1 MLLELIPQILITMKD
16 KTKEQLNKKL
26 AEIQS
31 LFGGEP
37 VYSKFSIIE
46 KICLFIS
53 RWKYRLTRGLY
64 LDIKYFIQRHTR
76 GYDDL
81 DKWNAA
87 WYIARKSIPVLTA
100 MRNSFK
106 GTSLRWH
113 REDRFGNII
122 ELTHDEVFPNNEA
135 PIALTENEWCEI
147 IDDIIY
153 AFKFVIDQDELAL
166 NEFDLKEY
174 EKSKLRHKRGLKLF
188 SIYIMSL
195 WD

>member
-1 MLLELIPQILITMKD
+1 MSD
-16 KTKEQLNKKL
+16 KVNKKL
-26 AEIQS
+26 AEIRS
-31 LFGGEP
+31 LWGDGKP
-37 VYSKFSIIE
+37 VYSRFRPLE
-46 KICLFIS
+46 LFCLFLS
-53 RWKYRLTRGLY
+53 KWKYNLTKGIFYKL
-64 LDIKYFIQRHTR
+64 KYFYQRHTR

-87 WYIARKSIPVLTA
+87 WYIARKAIPVLTA

-113 REDRFGNII
+113 REDRHGNII
-122 ELTHDEVFPNNEA
+122 ELTHDEVFAESE

-153 AFKFVIDQDELAL
+153 AFKFVLDEDDV
-166 NEFDLKEY
+166 NNFSSFSQEEY
-174 EKSKLRHKRGLKLF
+174 EKNKKKHKRGLKLF
-188 SIYIMSL
+188 SIYLMSL

>member
-1 MLLELIPQILITMKD
+1 MSD
-16 KTKEQLNKKL
+16 KVNKKL
-26 AEIQS
+26 AEIRS
-31 LFGGEP
+31 LWGDGEP
-37 VYSKFSIIE
+37 VYSRFRPLE
-46 KICLFIS
+46 LFCLFLS
-53 RWKYRLTRGLY
+53 KWKYNLTKGIFYKL
-64 LDIKYFIQRHTR
+64 KYFYQRHTR

-87 WYIARKSIPVLTA
+87 WYIARKAIPVLTA

-113 REDRFGNII
+113 REDRHGNII
-122 ELTHDEVFPNNEA
+122 ELTHDEVFAESE

-153 AFKFVIDQDELAL
+153 AFKFVLDEDDV
-166 NEFDLKEY
+166 NNFSSFSQEEY
-174 EKSKLRHKRGLKLF
+174 EKNKKKHKRGLKLF
-188 SIYIMSL
+188 SIYLMSL